1 MFLKIIIFHL
11 FSFLLLF
18 SFLFI
23 AVLIF
28 FNFFLP
34 STFSDTNVFISGQA
48 LVAESVP
55 RVKIPMTN
63 YFPFY
68 SARKYVY
75 SSGRKTEKE
84 LVEEREQR
92 MKENDTKMM
101 QIKEKEEEIKK
112 IEEKFLMAL
121 STAIDKWVEHA
132 NDEGWLASYFD
143 VHLFSFIIIIYSVSI
158 LLSSVSEADV
168 RGFWSR

>member
-1 MFLKIIIFHL
+1 MFYF
-11 FSFLLLF
+11 FSLD
-18 SFLFI
+18 
-23 AVLIF
+23 F
-28 FNFFLP
+28 FRY
-34 STFSDTNVFISGQA
+34 
-48 LVAESVP
+48 E
-55 RVKIPMTN
+55 RVYKWTSPCCGGGTYGEN
-63 YFPFY
+63 THDVKLFPF
-68 SARKYVY
+68 SAQKYLD
-75 SSGRKTEKE
+75 SSGRKTERE

-101 QIKEKEEEIKK
+101 QIKEKEEELKR

>member
-1 MFLKIIIFHL
+1 MF
-11 FSFLLLF
+11 
-18 SFLFI
+18 
-23 AVLIF
+23 
-28 FNFFLP
+28 
-34 STFSDTNVFISGQA
+34 TSGRA
-48 LVAESVP
+48 LVAEVVP
-55 RVKIPMTN
+55 RVKIPMVLS
-63 YFPFY
+63 YSPF
-68 SARKYVY
+68 SAQKYVD
-75 SSGRKTEKE
+75 SSERKTERE

-101 QIKEKEEEIKK
+101 QIKEKEEELKR
-112 IEEKFLMAL
+112 IEEKFVMAL
-121 STAIDKWVEHA
+121 STAIDKWVEHG